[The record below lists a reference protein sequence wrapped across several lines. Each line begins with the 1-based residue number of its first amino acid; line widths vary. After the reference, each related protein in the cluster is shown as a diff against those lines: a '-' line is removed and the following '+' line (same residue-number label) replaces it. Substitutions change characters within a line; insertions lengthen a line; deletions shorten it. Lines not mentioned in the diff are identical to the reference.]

1 MLKFLDISFIDV
13 LDIFLVA
20 LLVFETIR
28 LFRRTSA
35 MGIFIGILLI
45 YVVWILVRALDMKLL
60 SFILGQILG
69 VGVVA
74 LLIIF
79 QPEIRRFLLD
89 LGTKLTHGKSGY
101 KGFLSRLFRN
111 TNDTVGITPK
121 AVAEIADA
129 CRKMSDTKTGA
140 LIVLRHN
147 HLLDSFIETG
157 DELHA
162 VINSRLI
169 ENIFFK
175 NTPLHDGAM
184 IVSKDSIVAARCTLP
199 ISDNPNLPPHYGMR
213 HKAGIGITE
222 VSDATAIIVSE
233 ETGEIS
239 YADAGKITPVT
250 SINQLRLI
258 IENSFKQ

>member
-13 LDIFLVA
+13 LDVFLVA

-35 MGIFIGILLI
+35 MGIFVGILLI
-45 YVVWILVRALDMKLL
+45 YVVWIVVRALDMKLL

-89 LGTKLTHGKSGY
+89 LGTKLTHSKSGY
-101 KGFLSRLFRN
+101 KGFLSRIFRS
-111 TNDTVGITPK
+111 TNDNVGISPK
-121 AVAEIADA
+121 VVAEITEA
-129 CRKMSDTKTGA
+129 CHNMSETKTGA

-147 HLLDSFIETG
+147 HLLDSYIETG
-157 DELHA
+157 DEIHSL
-162 VINSRLI
+162 INSRLI

-184 IVSKDSIVAARCTLP
+184 IVSKDNIIAARCTLP

-213 HKAGIGITE
+213 HKAGLGITE

-239 YADAGKITPVT
+239 YADAGKIMTVT
-250 SINQLRLI
+250 SISQLKLI
-258 IENSFKQ
+258 IENSYKQ

>member
-1 MLKFLDISFIDV
+1 MLEFLNISFIDV

-35 MGIFIGILLI
+35 MGVFAGILLI
-45 YVVWILVRALDMKLL
+45 YVVWIVVRALDMKLL

-79 QPEIRRFLLD
+79 QPEIRRFLLG
-89 LGTKLTHGKSGY
+89 LGSKLTNGKNRY
-101 KGFLSRLFRN
+101 KGLFSRIFRT
-111 TNDTVGITPK
+111 TNDTTGITPK

-129 CRKMSDTKTGA
+129 CRKMSETKTGA

-147 HLLDSFIETG
+147 HLLDSYVETG
-157 DELHA
+157 DEIHSL
-162 VINSRLI
+162 INSRLI

-175 NTPLHDGAM
+175 NAPLHDGAM
-184 IVSKDSIVAARCTLP
+184 IISKDSIIAARCTLP
-199 ISDNPNLPPHYGMR
+199 ISDNPDLPPQYGMR
-213 HKAGIGITE
+213 HKAGLGITE
-222 VSDATAIIVSE
+222 VSDATAIVVSE
-233 ETGEIS
+233 ETGEIC
-239 YADAGKITPVT
+239 YADAGKMVT
-250 SINQLRLI
+250 VSSINQLRLL
-258 IENSFKQ
+258 IENAYKQ